1 MTLYTERQQAKL
13 YTGRV
18 YVQRVRLNPQGYT
31 YGRHGEY
38 WGVGEPL
45 YCITDYDGVH
55 SDHVRASCR
64 AEALDKARSIYPIG
78 KISKA

>member
-1 MTLYTERQQAKL
+1 MSIYDERQAAKT

-18 YVQRVRLNPQGYT
+18 YCQKVRLSSQGYT
-31 YGRHGEY
+31 YGKYPEY
-38 WGVGEPL
+38 WGTGEPL
-45 YCITDYDGVH
+45 YCISDYDGLH

-64 AEALDKARSIYPIG
+64 QEALEKARSIYPLA

>member
-1 MTLYTERQQAKL
+1 MSIYSEREAAKT

-18 YVQRVRLNPQGYT
+18 YVSRVRLNPQGYT
-31 YGRHGEY
+31 YGKWAEY

-45 YCITDYDGVH
+45 YCISDHDGVH

-64 AEALDKARSIYPIG
+64 AEALEKARGVYPLG
-78 KISKA
+78 KVSRA